1 MEVGYSSM
9 KYFRPGVLLLAAI
22 MLWSLSATAQ
32 TPKPGPT
39 PIASARPLADA
50 ADLLQHLY
58 GKVVTYEDPVWVWRG
73 DLETQP
79 GGDPNRKWG
88 LFPKAHGFTMPVET
102 GVDPNLASVL
112 QKALVAYHQQSV
124 GTRFQVLT
132 SKWGYH
138 IVPIQTHDEGG
149 SLVAASSPLD
159 SHIYIT
165 TEERTP
171 LQHLSALL
179 DAIAVASGVKI
190 ELGMYRVDGFNREFR
205 SEPASFQWG
214 ATGAVARDAL
224 IELLDKSATTFLW
237 SLKCQPSARAEDRF
251 CVLNMHMIEVAI
263 TDAQGKPAT
272 KVLYFDRCG
281 DCPPV
286 AVPQR

>member
-1 MEVGYSSM
+1 MGETNFM
-9 KYFRPGVLLLAAI
+9 DDTYFL
-22 MLWSLSATAQ
+22 
-32 TPKPGPT
+32 
-39 PIASARPLADA
+39 RPLADA

-88 LFPKAHGFTMPVET
+88 LFPKARGFTMPPET
-102 GVDPNLASVL
+102 GSEPNLASVL
-112 QKALVAYHQQSV
+112 QRTLAAYDQEGS

-138 IVPIQTHDEGG
+138 IVPVQTHDDRG
-149 SLVAASSPLD
+149 SLAAASSVLD
-159 SHIYIT
+159 AHVFVNA
-165 TEERTP
+165 EERTP
-171 LQHLSALL
+171 LKHLSALL
-179 DAIAVASGVKI
+179 DAIGVASGVKI
-190 ELGMYRVDGFNREFR
+190 ELGMYRTDGFNREFR
-205 SEPASFQWG
+205 SAPASFQWG
-214 ATGAVARDAL
+214 ARGVVARDAL

-251 CVLNMHMIEVAI
+251 CALNMHMIEVAI

-272 KVLYFDRCG
+272 RVLYFDRCG

-286 AVPQR
+286 AIPQK